1 VLSDSDL
8 ALLSPHL
15 TQMALPLRMN
25 LERPGVPFKSAY
37 FIDHG
42 IASVV
47 ASSDRNTQIEVGL
60 VGCEGVTGLAVILG
74 SDRSPNHTYM
84 QVAGSGFSIP
94 VDALLDAMDQSA
106 TLRGCLLRYS
116 QAFGIQTTHTALAN
130 AKAKIECRLAR
141 WILMAYD
148 RVPTSSI
155 ALTHEFLSLMLGVR
169 RPGVT
174 DCLQTLTRLG
184 LIERPKNG
192 VIVLADREG
201 LAKVAGSFYGVPER
215 EYKRL
220 IK

>member
-1 VLSDSDL
+1 L
-8 ALLSPHL
+8 ALLAPHL
-15 TQMALPLRMN
+15 KQQILPVRMDI
-25 LERPGVPFKSAY
+25 ERPGVPFKTAY

-47 ASSDRNTQIEVGL
+47 ASCDRNTQIEVGL
-60 VGCEGVTGLAVILG
+60 VGCEGVTGLAVILA

-94 VDALLDAMDQSA
+94 VHTLVEIMDQSP
-106 TLRGCLLRYS
+106 TLRGYLFRYS

-148 RVPTSSI
+148 RVPDNLIT
-155 ALTHEFLSLMLGVR
+155 LTHEFLSLMLGVR

-174 DCLQTLTRLG
+174 ECLNALAKKG
-184 LIERPKNG
+184 LIYSPKNG
-192 VIVLADREG
+192 VIVLADHEG

-220 IK
+220 MK